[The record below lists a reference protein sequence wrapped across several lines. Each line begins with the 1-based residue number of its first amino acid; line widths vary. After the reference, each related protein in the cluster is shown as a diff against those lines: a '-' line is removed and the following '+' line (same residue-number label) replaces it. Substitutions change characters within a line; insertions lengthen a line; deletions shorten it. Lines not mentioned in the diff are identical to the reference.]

1 MLSAQLKEHTKTN
14 HQLLEKKLVAQ
25 MKNISTKQDYAA
37 LLVLFYSFFGGLEVA
52 MGKHPDLSFLPDY
65 AQRRKS
71 VALAND
77 LGELGAMLPAFAT
90 NQEMPQIKNNLQTIG
105 ALYVMEG
112 STLGGQYIVKM
123 IEKQLGTNSSL
134 GYSFFNGYGEN
145 TEAMWQGFKNA
156 IDGLALPFDEEAI
169 VVEAANDTFLHFSK
183 WFDVHQ

>member
-1 MLSAQLKEHTKTN
+1 MLSAQLKELTKNN

-25 MKNISTKQDYAA
+25 MKNISTKQDYTI
-37 LLVLFYSFFGGLEVA
+37 LLALFYSFFGGLEVA
-52 MGKHPDLSFLPDY
+52 MGKHPDLSFLPDH

-71 VALAND
+71 EALAND
-77 LGELGAMLPAFAT
+77 LAELGAKLPAFAT
-90 NQEMPQIKNNLQTIG
+90 TQDMPQIKNNLQTIG

-123 IEKQLGTNSSL
+123 IEKQLGSNSSL

-145 TEAMWQGFKNA
+145 TEVMWQGFKNA
-156 IDGLALPFDEEAI
+156 IDELALPFDEEAI
-169 VVEAANDTFLHFSK
+169 VIKSANETFLQFSK